1 MGLIDKLFG
10 KVKLVKNYSQVR
22 ELGSYTAR
30 FKTFGNEIYKSD
42 IVRSCIRPLAE
53 HTAKATPKSTDKSIE
68 KILTYFPNLYM
79 NGKDFL
85 AKSRNLLEVKNTLFI
100 YINRDDK
107 GRAIG
112 FYPVPYSS
120 YEGVQ
125 YMGRLFIKFTF
136 ASTETKNLVLPW
148 DDLAVLRKDYLM
160 SDIGGEDNSSIL
172 PQLSLIDTTNQ
183 GVANAVISTANLR
196 GILKNSK
203 TMLDPEDVK
212 AQRDKFVSEYLNLA
226 NEGGIA
232 SLDATQEF
240 IPISMSPTVT
250 NYDQM
255 KEFRENVYR
264 YFGVSDAIVMSSAN
278 EEEMEAFYSARIEPF
293 LVALS
298 LELTRKVFTDREL
311 GFGNHITFTASRLEY
326 CSQKTKLSLVSMV
339 DRGALTPNEWR
350 SAMGLDP
357 IEGGDVPI
365 RRLDTASVE
374 DKPNEP
380 EENPMEEEPQEDNDE
395 L

>member
-1 MGLIDKLFG
+1 MGILQKLFG
-10 KVKLVKNYSQVR
+10 RVKLLNTYTQVK

-30 FKTFGNEIYKSD
+30 FQNFGNEIYKSD
-42 IVRSCIRPLAE
+42 VVRSCIRPLAE
-53 HTAKATPKSTDKSIE
+53 HTSKAVAKSTDKSIE
-68 KILTYFPNLYM
+68 KILTYQPNLYM

-100 YINRDDK
+100 YINRDNK
-107 GRAIG
+107 GKVVG
-112 FYPVPYSS
+112 FYPVPYQA

-125 YMGRLFIKFTF
+125 YMDRLYIRFTF
-136 ASTETKNLVLPW
+136 VSTETRHLVLPW
-148 DDLAVLRKDYLM
+148 DDLAVLRKDYLF
-160 SDIGGEDNSSIL
+160 SDIGGEDNASIL
-172 PQLSLIDTTNQ
+172 PQLELIDTTNQ
-183 GVANAVISTANLR
+183 GVANAVKATANLR

-212 AQRDKFVSEYLNLA
+212 RQRDQFVSEYLNLA

-264 YFGVSDAIVMSSAN
+264 YFGVSDDIVMSTAN
-278 EEEMEAFYSARIEPF
+278 EDEMEAFYSARIEPF

-298 LELTRKVFTDREL
+298 LELTRKVFTEREI
-311 GFGNHITFTASRLEY
+311 GFGNFITFTASRLQY
-326 CSQKTKLSLVSMV
+326 CSLKTKLNLVSLV

-350 SAMGLDP
+350 LSMGLDP
-357 IEGGDVPI
+357 IDGGDEPI
-365 RRLDTASVE
+365 RRLDTAAVS
-374 DKPNEP
+374 DKAQEP
-380 EENPMEEEPQEDNDE
+380 EETPDEEEAEDE